1 MTVLVTL
8 SEVNN
13 ALRLDL
19 DLEADPSAD
28 QDGGRIDDIEAKIAQ
43 AQDIVLDYIK
53 NPDGSEYWDAETCPD
68 RVKAA
73 TILVI
78 GALLGDADKQ
88 TEMLSGLQGGEANLA
103 NPIVALL
110 YRLRD
115 PALA

>member
-1 MTVLVTL
+1 MALVTL

-13 ALRLDL
+13 ALKLDL
-19 DLEADPSAD
+19 DIDADPSEN
-28 QDGGRIDDIEAKIAQ
+28 QDMGRIDDIEAKIAQ
-43 AQDIVLDYIK
+43 AEDIVLDYIK
-53 NPDGSEYWDAETCPD
+53 HPEGSEDWDEDTVPG

-73 TILVI
+73 VILVV
-78 GALLGDADKQ
+78 GALMGDDEKQ
-88 TEMLSGLQGGEANLA
+88 TEMLSGLQGGEVTLA